1 MLVGPEGERKNR
13 ECRPIV
19 PCFSQAPWE
28 KGMMQITFGKVVS
41 MDYTLTDGNNQTIDS
56 SEGKEP
62 LAYLHGQGQIIPGL
76 EKALEGK
83 KAGDSV
89 QVSVPALEGYG
100 EKDDQK
106 ITVIPRSQVQGVS
119 DLKVGMQLQA
129 GDEGGGQVVT
139 VTKVSDDEVTLDANH
154 PLAGMDLN
162 FDVTI
167 RDVRDATEEETSH
180 GHVHGPG
187 GHHH

>member
-1 MLVGPEGERKNR
+1 
-13 ECRPIV
+13 
-19 PCFSQAPWE
+19 
-28 KGMMQITFGKVVS
+28 MQITSGKVVS
-41 MDYTLTDGNNQTIDS
+41 MDYTLTDGNKQTLDS

-83 KAGDSV
+83 KAGDSL
-89 QVSVPALEGYG
+89 QVSVPSAEGYG
-100 EKDDQK
+100 EKDDAK
-106 ITVIPRSQVQGVS
+106 TIVIPRSQVQGVA

-129 GDEGGGQVVT
+129 GGEGGDQVVT
-139 VTKVSDDEVTLDANH
+139 VTKVEEDKVTLDANH
-154 PLAGMDLN
+154 PLAGVDLN

-167 RDVRDATEEETSH
+167 REVRDATEEETSH

>member
-1 MLVGPEGERKNR
+1 MRGYPL
-13 ECRPIV
+13 
-19 PCFSQAPWE
+19 E
-28 KGMMQITFGKVVS
+28 KRVMQITSGKVVS
-41 MDYTLTDGNNQTIDS
+41 MDYTLTDDKKQTLDS

-83 KAGDSV
+83 KVGDSM
-89 QVSVPALEGYG
+89 QVSVTAAEGYG
-100 EKDDQK
+100 EKDDKK
-106 ITVIPRSQVQGVS
+106 IATIPRKQIQGVG

-129 GDEGGGQVVT
+129 GGEGGGQVVT
-139 VTKVSDDEVTLDANH
+139 VIKLSDDEVTIDSNH
-154 PLAGMDLN
+154 PLAGVDLN

-167 RDVRDATEEETSH
+167 REVRDATTEETSH

>member
-1 MLVGPEGERKNR
+1 
-13 ECRPIV
+13 
-19 PCFSQAPWE
+19 
-28 KGMMQITFGKVVS
+28 MQITSGKVVT
-41 MDYTLTDGNNQTIDS
+41 MDYTLTDGNKQTLDS

-83 KAGDSV
+83 KAGESV
-89 QVSVPALEGYG
+89 QVSVPAAEGYG
-100 EKDDQK
+100 EKEDQK
-106 ITVIPRSQVQGVS
+106 VIVIPRSQVQGVA
-119 DLKVGMQLQA
+119 DLKIGMQLQA
-129 GDEGGGQVVT
+129 GGEGESGGQVVT
-139 VTKVSDDEVTLDANH
+139 VTKIGDDEVTLDANH
-154 PLAGMDLN
+154 PLAGVDLN

-167 RDVRDATEEETSH
+167 REVRDATEEETSH